1 MENSVGRPTDY
12 NEEIVPKTRS
22 YLDLCVDT
30 VKQVI
35 SGQSDKFTAY
45 KEKVTVKMPT
55 IEGLSIYLGVHRD
68 TINEWEKVHPEFSDI
83 VNVLRA
89 TQADRLINNGL
100 SGDYNP
106 MIAKLILHKHGYRE
120 SQEIEYSGDVIK
132 NYQIVPASKA
142 VNS

>member
-1 MENSVGRPTDY
+1 MAGGRPTDY
-12 NEEIVPKTRS
+12 SEEVLKKTQE

-30 VKQVI
+30 VKKVV
-35 SGQSDKFTAY
+35 SGESEKFTAY
-45 KEKVTVKMPT
+45 KEKVTVKIPT
-55 IEGLSIYLGVHRD
+55 IEGLSIYLKCHKD
-68 TINEWEKVHPEFSDI
+68 TIFEWDKIHQEFSDLL
-83 VNVLRA
+83 NVLRA

-120 SQEIEYSGDVIK
+120 SQEIEYSGDSIK
-132 NYQIVPASKA
+132 IYELVPASKA